1 MGGRIRVEGA
11 PGVGSSFEFLARLPA
26 APAADLLPRE
36 APDAL
41 QGVPVL
47 IVDPNEASRR
57 ALLDALAS
65 WEMRPTVAT
74 DPESALAV
82 LHREADAG
90 RPFRLVI
97 LDNQLRG
104 SVVFRARRPE
114 DDPLVSA
121 TPQIL
126 LSAPPDDDP
135 RRPSP
140 PELVRPITRW
150 DLLTAVRRA
159 LDPASSESQHA
170 AEPIPDERE
179 RSGSSLN
186 VLVAEDNPV
195 NALVIGRMLEQ
206 LGHRSEVVADG
217 RLALE
222 ALEAGGFDVVLM
234 DVQMPTMDGLEAS
247 RSIRSREAG
256 SGRHVTILAL
266 TANVGEGDE
275 QRCLEAGADAYLAKP
290 LGIDAL
296 RKALAGVSTASASHD
311 PRPAVDR
318 SRLSTQLG
326 GDDSAVAEVLSR
338 FEVEAP
344 RMLAQIEDC
353 LGRADV
359 EGLARAA
366 HRLRGALAWISAE
379 PGAEAASRVESLARS
394 GERAGL
400 GKSIATLRRAVDRVL
415 RAIEVT
421 RP

>member
-1 MGGRIRVEGA
+1 
-11 PGVGSSFEFLARLPA
+11 VGSSFEFQVRLPA

-57 ALLDALAS
+57 ALLDALGA
-65 WEMRPTVAT
+65 WEMRPTVAA
-74 DPESALAV
+74 DPESALAL
-82 LHREADAG
+82 LHREADGG

-135 RRPSP
+135 RRVSP

-159 LDPASSESQHA
+159 LDPVSSGAQQA
-170 AEPIPDERE
+170 AEPIPEARLS
-179 RSGSSLN
+179 SGSPLN

-195 NALVIGRMLEQ
+195 NALVIGRMLEH
-206 LGHRSEVVADG
+206 LGHRSEVVGDG
-217 RLALE
+217 RLVLDALE
-222 ALEAGGFDVVLM
+222 AADFDVVLM
-234 DVQMPTMDGLEAS
+234 DVQMPEMDGLEAS
-247 RSIRSREAG
+247 RSIRAREAG

-275 QRCLEAGADAYLAKP
+275 RRCLEAGADGYLPKP

-296 RKALAGVSTASASHD
+296 REALERVSTASPTHAL
-311 PRPAVDR
+311 RPAIDR

-326 GDDSAVAEVLSR
+326 DDDAAAAEVLAR
-338 FEVEAP
+338 FRDEAP
-344 RMLAQIEDC
+344 RMLGQIEDC
-353 LGRADV
+353 LARADE

-366 HRLRGALAWISAE
+366 HRFRGALGWIAAE
-379 PGAEAASRVESLARS
+379 AGAEAASRVESLARS
-394 GERAGL
+394 GDRAAMGE
-400 GKSIATLRRAVDRVL
+400 SVAILRRELDRVL
-415 RAIEVT
+415 QAIEGAS
-421 RP
+421 R